1 MEADVVKLVD
11 TLVLGTSA
19 VRCEGSSPF
28 IRTNKKSSVAMQPG
42 FFVFNPTQACL
53 VEGKTKKPRAREA
66 RLTFT
71 LECTTTKVRHT
82 CVAWATIL
90 SQRVYQRKLVSKLI
104 LLHPRELP

>member
-28 IRTNKKSSVAMQPG
+28 IRTNKKSSVAKQPG

-53 VEGKTKKPRAREA
+53 VKGENKKAEGSQSETGLYVGMHHTYGPPHMRCTGGNPFSKGLSKKTR
-66 RLTFT
+66 F
-71 LECTTTKVRHT
+71 
-82 CVAWATIL
+82 
-90 SQRVYQRKLVSKLI
+90 
-104 LLHPRELP
+104 